1 MKQAEIMN
9 RKSQRKDKKINGMI
23 WAQTNWHRRPK
34 VTLEQEENEKE
45 WRKFMKSKKLTENG
59 KNSMLLFKCQ
69 NTKKNLELSYG
80 FQL

>member
-1 MKQAEIMN
+1 
-9 RKSQRKDKKINGMI
+9 
-23 WAQTNWHRRPK
+23 
-34 VTLEQEENEKE
+34 
-45 WRKFMKSKKLTENG
+45 MKSKKLTENG